1 MNSLIYII
9 GFITLILVITA
20 IHEAGHYSVA
30 RFFKVTIL
38 DFSIGMGKSLKS
50 WKDKAETE
58 FHLRI
63 LPIGGFV
70 KMKGEEEGDDA
81 NSKDSFASKKYYQKV
96 LILLAGPFANFFLAI
111 IILTGLNIYGN
122 TSLSSLAG
130 FIDKDSPSFQAG
142 FTKGDVILKIDS
154 YKVYTRSEAQ
164 MALSRRLGETGDI
177 TFLVRSKE
185 NEKILNVTI
194 KNWLQGEEPSD
205 LLKNL
210 GINIPIKPI
219 IGKVLKNSPAEN
231 SGLETDDEILAIDNQ
246 VVASWSEIKS
256 NINNNLGLQSVFK
269 VKRNEEI
276 TYLSVVPEFSDENN
290 EYLIGISASN
300 KVSQEALIYQRENP
314 LSAFTKASVQT
325 YNVVGDSF
333 EFLYKMIT
341 GYVSPKN
348 LGGPVMIGQFAGESL
363 IYGGFYS
370 FLLLISYVSIG
381 LGVINLVPI
390 PILDGGQIVILTI
403 ERLKGSP
410 ISPRILDFTYR
421 FGISAVVLLM
431 VFAFMNDIS
440 RIGV

>member
-38 DFSIGMGKSLKS
+38 DFSIGMGRSLKS

-185 NEKILNVTI
+185 NEKILNVSI

-231 SGLETDDEILAIDNQ
+231 SGLEADDEILAIDNQ

-276 TYLSVVPEFSDENN
+276 IYLSVVPEFSDKNN